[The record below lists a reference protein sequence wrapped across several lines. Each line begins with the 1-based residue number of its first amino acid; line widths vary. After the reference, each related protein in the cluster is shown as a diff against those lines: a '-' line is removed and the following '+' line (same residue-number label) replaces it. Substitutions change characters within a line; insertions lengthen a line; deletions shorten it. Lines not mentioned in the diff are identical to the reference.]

1 MSIPPLSEEKLKE
14 LEQMDQAQLMTRRAA
29 LIAAGK
35 PDELGDSDLQ
45 ELCTIFDLLR
55 RRSSGPPV
63 ASKAKKGTAL
73 NTMSTLDKLGSLL

>member
-1 MSIPPLSEEKLKE
+1 MSILPLSEEKLKE
-14 LEQMDQAQLMTRRAA
+14 LEAMDQAQLMTRRAA

-35 PDELGDSDLQ
+35 PSELKDSDLQ

-55 RRSSGPPV
+55 RRSAGPP
-63 ASKAKKGTAL
+63 AATKGKKPAL